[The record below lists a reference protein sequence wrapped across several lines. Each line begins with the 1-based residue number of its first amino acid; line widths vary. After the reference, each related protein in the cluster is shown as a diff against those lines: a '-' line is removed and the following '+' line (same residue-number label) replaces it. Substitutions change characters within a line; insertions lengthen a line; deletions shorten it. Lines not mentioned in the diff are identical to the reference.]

1 MSRSSLRIAAA
12 GLVAVTLLSTAAC
25 SGSSSSTSSSSA
37 AALPSVSADAN
48 LSGQVPQKY
57 KSKGT
62 LEVGMDASY
71 APNEFVA
78 EDGKTIVGLDAD
90 IVNAVAARLGLK
102 TERVNAEFGTII
114 LGVSSGKFDLGAS
127 SFTINTVREEQV
139 NMVQYMKAGTAW
151 AVLKGNPKKIDVDN
165 VCGQTVAVQ
174 KDTTQVDDL
183 NARSKKCTDA
193 GQPAVTQV
201 VEVQQSKVTADLVSG
216 KADAMLADSPVINY
230 AIQQQGDQ
238 LERLGDMYDAAPYG
252 LLVAKADTDMADL
265 VSRALT
271 SLKDDG
277 TYKAILDK
285 WGNASGSVDDYPVNP
300 SVGG

>member
-1 MSRSSLRIAAA
+1 MSRTLRIASVGLAA
-12 GLVAVTLLSTAAC
+12 VALLITSAC
-25 SGSSSSTSSSSA
+25 GSSSSSSTASSA
-37 AALPSVSADAN
+37 SALPSVTADTS
-48 LSGQVPQKY
+48 LSGQVPSKY

-78 EDGKTIVGLDAD
+78 EDGRTIVGLDAD
-90 IVNAVAARLGLK
+90 IVDAVAARLGLK
-102 TERVNAEFGTII
+102 TERVNADFGTII

-151 AVLKGNPKKIDVDN
+151 AVVKGNPKKIDVN
-165 VCGQTVAVQ
+165 NICGQTVAVQ

-193 GQPAVTQV
+193 GQPAITQV
-201 VEVQQSKVTADLVSG
+201 VEVQQSKATADLVSG
-216 KADAMLADSPVINY
+216 KADAMVADSPVINY

-252 LLVAKADTDMADL
+252 LVINKADTDMANL
-265 VSRALT
+265 VSKALV

-277 TYKAILDK
+277 SYKAILDK
-285 WGNASGSVDDYPVNP
+285 WGNGSGSVDDFPVNP
-300 SVGG
+300 AVGG